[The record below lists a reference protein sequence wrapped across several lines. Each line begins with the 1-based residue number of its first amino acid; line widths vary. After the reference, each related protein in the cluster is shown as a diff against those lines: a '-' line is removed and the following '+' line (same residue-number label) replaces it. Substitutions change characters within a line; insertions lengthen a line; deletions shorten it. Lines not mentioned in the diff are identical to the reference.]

1 MTVGGGTHLRVPDHV
16 DDADVATMSSSR
28 RDASKSAKVRRRASA
43 PAGAASTVPRVEGI
57 ADARV
62 ENRND
67 RAGPR
72 EVTPRAG
79 LAHDLDARRM
89 RPSTPTQG

>member
-1 MTVGGGTHLRVPDHV
+1 
-16 DDADVATMSSSR
+16 MSSSR

-43 PAGAASTVPRVEGI
+43 PAGAASTDPRVEGI
-57 ADARV
+57 ADARVADARV

-72 EVTPRAG
+72 EVTPRAR
-79 LAHDLDARRM
+79 LARRHDLDARRM